1 MHASHCSSPS
11 IEQDLEKWAV
21 EGGRKRRKE
30 DELVGVIDDRTY
42 ESRPGDRVRDSCG
55 APQEFPVDTMVVVVI
70 IRVIVVI
77 DGDEA
82 GMPRIGPLG
91 PAQPLFH

>member
-1 MHASHCSSPS
+1 M
-11 IEQDLEKWAV
+11 
-21 EGGRKRRKE
+21 
-30 DELVGVIDDRTY
+30 VGVIEDRTY

-55 APQEFPVDTMVVVVI
+55 APQEFPVDTMMVVVI

>member
-1 MHASHCSSPS
+1 M
-11 IEQDLEKWAV
+11 QAV
-21 EGGRKRRKE
+21 ERGRKRRKE
-30 DELVGVIDDRTY
+30 DELVGVIEDRTY

-55 APQEFPVDTMVVVVI
+55 APQEFPVDTMMVVVI